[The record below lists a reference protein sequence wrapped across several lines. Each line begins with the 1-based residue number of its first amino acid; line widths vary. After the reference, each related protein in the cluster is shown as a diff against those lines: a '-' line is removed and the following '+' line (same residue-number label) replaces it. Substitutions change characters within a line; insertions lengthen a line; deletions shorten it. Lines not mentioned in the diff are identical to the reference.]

1 MFVSHIIHRAI
12 ILLNSNTHPM
22 LLKFPVLAD
31 STTISF
37 LFEDS
42 NEHVTI
48 LTVENY
54 PTSFYS
60 KDDVE
65 SVFSWGTVWLIR
77 EPTCTYSLSGQMV
90 IKVDSP
96 SDILPVAHS
105 VAALHACYLDVPNR
119 FTSLEECRLKG
130 REEFNAGRF
139 LSASTCY
146 NEGL

>member
-48 LTVENY
+48 VTVENY

-65 SVFSWGTVWLIR
+65 SVFSWGTVWLTR
-77 EPTCTYSLSGQMV
+77 EPTRTYSLSGQMV

-105 VAALHACYLDVPNR
+105 VAALQECFLDVPNR

-130 REEFNAGRF
+130 REEFNARPIPVCID
-139 LSASTCY
+139 L
-146 NEGL
+146 L